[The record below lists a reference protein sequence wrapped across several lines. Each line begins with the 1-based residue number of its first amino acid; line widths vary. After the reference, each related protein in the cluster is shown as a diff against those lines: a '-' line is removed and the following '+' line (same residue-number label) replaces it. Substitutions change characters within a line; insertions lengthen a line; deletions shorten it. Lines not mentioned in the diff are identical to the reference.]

1 MTDTFK
7 PYEPEDPAGY
17 EYDEYAYEESR
28 GGRIL
33 WGRVALLGLGLILAF
48 LLGRWTAGGGGDEG
62 EVKELRA
69 QLSAAQQESEQLE
82 EELTAARAAAESVE
96 TPDDA
101 ATDDATDDA
110 ADEEI
115 ETQTYTVQPRDTL
128 RGIAQ
133 TFCGDPSLDDLIA
146 AENGIA
152 DATQLAVGQE
162 LTLPAQCT
170 G

>member
-17 EYDEYAYEESR
+17 EYDEYAYEENR
-28 GGRIL
+28 GGRVL
-33 WGRVALLGLGLILAF
+33 WGRVVLLGVGLLLAF
-48 LLGRWTAGGGGDEG
+48 FLGRLTTGSGADESALSK
-62 EVKELRA
+62 VRA
-69 QLSAAQQESEQLE
+69 ELSAAEKENEQLQ
-82 EELTAARAAAESVE
+82 EELTAAQAAAEPLE
-96 TPDDA
+96 TPDAA
-101 ATDDATDDA
+101 ATDEA
-110 ADEEI
+110 EE
-115 ETQTYTVQPRDTL
+115 EEAEPQTYTVQPRDTL

-133 TFCGDPSLDDLIA
+133 TFCGDPSLDDQIA

-162 LTLPAQCT
+162 LVLPAECT

>member
-7 PYEPEDPAGY
+7 PYESDDPGY
-17 EYDEYAYEESR
+17 EYDEYAYEETR

-33 WGRVALLGLGLILAF
+33 WGRVALLGAGLLIAF
-48 LLGRWTAGGGGDEG
+48 FLGRLTAGGGADEG
-62 EVKELRA
+62 ELKELRA
-69 QLSAAQQESEQLE
+69 ELSAANEENDQLHE
-82 EELTAARAAAESVE
+82 DLTAAQAAADPVE
-96 TPDDA
+96 TPDVA
-101 ATDDATDDA
+101 ATDDAA
-110 ADEEI
+110 EEA
-115 ETQTYTVQPRDTL
+115 EPQTYTVQPRDTL

-146 AENGIA
+146 SENGIA

-162 LTLPAQCT
+162 LVLPADCT